1 MKYIITYLILSFSFK
16 AYSQT
21 DPPVL
26 IIDLEKVGIYANIV
40 DSKLDNLKI
49 KTVVLTDSFSYS
61 SLHACIEQENTSF
74 TVRDNIAYLYFFDS
88 NCTLQSIIE
97 EGNLIVLSIKKEE
110 KLMNVFIRS
119 NAYIGID
126 QTLKLENLSFKEG
139 NYIYNKCDKDVK
151 ILPKHTID
159 LSNAYLDP
167 VSEKKLKRLLKI
179 KFIN

>member
-1 MKYIITYLILSFSFK
+1 M
-16 AYSQT
+16 YS
-21 DPPVL
+21 
-26 IIDLEKVGIYANIV
+26 
-40 DSKLDNLKI
+40 
-49 KTVVLTDSFSYS
+49 
-61 SLHACIEQENTSF
+61 CIEQENTSF

-88 NCTLQSIIE
+88 NCNLQSIIE

-110 KLMNVFIRS
+110 KLMNIFIRS
-119 NAYIGID
+119 NAYIGIN
-126 QTLKLENLSFKEG
+126 QTLKLEKLPFKEG

-159 LSNAYLDP
+159 LSNTYLDP